1 MAIKVEML
9 RCFCTV
15 AQTGNLAE
23 ASDRLGRTQ
32 SAISMTL
39 KQLEEH
45 LGKKLFE
52 GERKSQLSALGEQ
65 VFDLAQKQLR
75 QFDETVHSIETSA
88 SSVLGLIRVVSVPSV
103 AAVVFPKVMHEV
115 SQKYPGLKI
124 ELRDTDTQQVIDA
137 LIRGQADIGIA
148 SGEFALNA
156 VQAIPLFEDGFGL
169 VASPDHPLV
178 QTPGVPTIQD
188 VVDAGFVRNNLCSLI
203 ETREL
208 REAIEQT
215 DFTAHNTY
223 SLIAMVRTGRW
234 VTVLPKTVVEF
245 LPEELVF
252 RPIAGL
258 PDRRK
263 VFLYLNERTRFRSI
277 AEDICELV
285 KAQSSPS

>member
-1 MAIKVEML
+1 MAIKIEML
-9 RCFCTV
+9 RCFCAV
-15 AQTGNLAE
+15 AQSGNLAE
-23 ASDRLGRTQ
+23 AADRLGRTQ

-52 GERKSQLSALGEQ
+52 GERKNQLSALGEQ

-75 QFDETVHSIETSA
+75 QFDQTVDSIEVSA
-88 SSVLGLIRVVSVPSV
+88 KSVLGLIRVVSVPSV
-103 AAVVFPKVMHEV
+103 AAVVFPRVMHQV
-115 SQKYPGLKI
+115 SKKYPGLKV

-137 LIRGQADIGIA
+137 LTRGQADIGIA
-148 SGEFALNA
+148 SGRFALNGIHA
-156 VQAIPLFEDGFGL
+156 RPLFEDGFGL
-169 VASPDHPLV
+169 VASRDHPLV
-178 QTPGVPTIQD
+178 QSLEIPTIED

-203 ETREL
+203 ETQEH

-215 DFTAHNTY
+215 DVTAHNTY

-252 RPIAGL
+252 RPIAGM
-258 PDRRK
+258 PDKRQ

-277 AEDICELV
+277 AEDICSLI
-285 KAQSSPS
+285 SSQDWEG